1 MEFLVVDINHVWQL
15 HVTAGEDGSQTMYFI
30 QCFLDLKIAPY
41 SLSTVSVTVLVSE
54 LNPDICFFAKD
65 IERDADNKSRNC
77 LIIPLQR

>member
-54 LNPDICFFAKD
+54 LNPEICFFC
-65 IERDADNKSRNC
+65 EGH
-77 LIIPLQR
+77 